1 MVPLLVT
8 WALVV
13 ASPGPNFVNTIY
25 FAGGHSVGAGV
36 RVAVG
41 VAIGT
46 AIWATA
52 ANTVLA
58 SLFSAAPW
66 LVPTLR
72 AAGVGFLAFLAFR
85 ILRSALHS
93 RPDPEPGPEAESGKP
108 PGSTGRPLIT
118 GLLSDLANP
127 KAAIFWSGVMVT
139 TLPVTA
145 STAMRTAAI
154 IFVTAIAFTWYAFVA
169 VTFRAS
175 SVRRI
180 YRKNERTV
188 NIAAG
193 IALALLAVGIAI
205 T

>member
-1 MVPLLVT
+1 M
-8 WALVV
+8 
-13 ASPGPNFVNTIY
+13 
-25 FAGGHSVGAGV
+25 
-36 RVAVG
+36 
-41 VAIGT
+41 
-46 AIWATA
+46 
-52 ANTVLA
+52 
-58 SLFSAAPW
+58 
-66 LVPTLR
+66 
-72 AAGVGFLAFLAFR
+72 
-85 ILRSALHS
+85 
-93 RPDPEPGPEAESGKP
+93 
-108 PGSTGRPLIT
+108 
-118 GLLSDLANP
+118 
-127 KAAIFWSGVMVT
+127 T